1 MDQLLN
7 TDNFEELQV
16 DPTEDVKEKIVNF
29 CEKWK
34 DELKEFQTNI
44 INPSTVKGLVKCHKQ
59 AGPDGK
65 HDITITGQLW
75 NSNKSSCA
83 ELLLSKKEL
92 SKIMTI

>member
-44 INPSTVKGLVKCHKQ
+44 INFLTNTEGSHPSTVK
-59 AGPDGK
+59 GPDGK